1 MRTPLDVQNCRL
13 VTTHQRR
20 VSVHPAY
27 LWVGGLGGLLKIDL
41 QWCLGMKKKVV
52 RQGVVCID
60 NNNIII
66 NKNPSCKAPKSLSQ
80 LVWYGKMDRWMD
92 GWMDGWMNGW
102 MGGWMDV

>member
-1 MRTPLDVQNCRL
+1 MKTPLGYAPHLYGAVFGGACDEVVVVRTPLDVQNCRL

-52 RQGVVCID
+52 RQGVV
-60 NNNIII
+60 
-66 NKNPSCKAPKSLSQ
+66 
-80 LVWYGKMDRWMD
+80 
-92 GWMDGWMNGW
+92 
-102 MGGWMDV
+102 